1 MVMSAVDQL
10 TDAEWLLAFQGQWH
24 LLSDLS
30 FSDLLLWVP
39 DDDSEDCQEF
49 TCVAQ
54 IRPVTGPTALEDD
67 VIGERISYEL
77 EHQVLVAFLS
87 HEICETSDN
96 ALSAGIPVDVWAVPI
111 IRRGRCI
118 AVLER
123 HTNQMGMR
131 ANGALEENYL
141 EAADMLTSMI
151 LEGRFPLA
159 PVSDKA
165 LAPRVCDGVLRVQ
178 PSGRISYASPNAI
191 TAFRRLG
198 ALGDVADEDFPV
210 LIRSVMKNVESVGQT
225 VQSDLAEQRSVVFDV
240 EQPRASM
247 RLVVLPLVV
256 QSERRGSLV
265 LCRDT
270 TDLRSRDRML
280 VTKDATIREIH
291 HRVKNNLQTV
301 AALLRMQSRRLGSEE
316 GREALTD
323 AMRRVS
329 SIALVHDTLSHSITD
344 DIAFDAVCDRILQM
358 VGDLAATNGTVEA
371 SREGTFGEVRAE
383 AATSLGMIITELC
396 QNAIE
401 HGLNSG
407 SGRLVVHPHRDDQ
420 HLFVDVID
428 DGVGLPEDFQLG
440 NQKSLGLAIIST
452 LVGDLGGTLEIESV
466 ESGVGTRARLVLPAE
481 V

>member
-67 VIGERISYEL
+67 VIGERISYEP

-87 HEICETSDN
+87 HEICETGDN

-111 IRRGRCI
+111 LRGGRCI

-131 ANGALEENYL
+131 ATGSLEENYL
-141 EAADMLTSMI
+141 EAADIFTSMI

-256 QSERRGSLV
+256 QGERQGTLV

-301 AALLRMQSRRLGSEE
+301 AALLRMQARRLKSEE
-316 GREALTD
+316 GYEALTD

-344 DIAFDAVCDRILQM
+344 DVAFDAVCDRILRM
-358 VGDLAATNGTVEA
+358 VGDLAATSGTVEA
-371 SREGTFGEVRAE
+371 TRDGSFGEVRAE
-383 AATSLGMIITELC
+383 AATSLGMVITELC

-401 HGLNSG
+401 HGLGSG

-420 HLFVDVID
+420 HLLVDVID
-428 DGVGLPEDFQLG
+428 DGVGLPDGFRLG

-452 LVGDLGGTLEIESV
+452 LVGDLGGTLEIGPA
-466 ESGVGTRARLVLPAE
+466 ESGTGTRARLVLPSE

>member
-1 MVMSAVDQL
+1 MVMSQVDQL
-10 TDAEWLLAFQGQWH
+10 TDTEWLLAFQGQWH

-67 VIGERISYEL
+67 VIGERISYEP

-87 HEICETSDN
+87 HEISETSDN
-96 ALSAGIPVDVWAVPI
+96 ALSAGIPVDVWAVPVL
-111 IRRGRCI
+111 RQGRCI

-141 EAADMLTSMI
+141 EAAGMLTSMV
-151 LEGRFPLA
+151 LEGHFPLA

-198 ALGDVADEDFPV
+198 ALGDVADEEFPA

-256 QSERRGSLV
+256 DGQREGSLV

-270 TDLRSRDRML
+270 TDLRTRDRML

-301 AALLRMQSRRLGSEE
+301 AALLRMQSRRLNSEE

-344 DIAFDAVCDRILQM
+344 DVAFDAVCDRILKM
-358 VGDLAATNGTVEA
+358 VGDLAATTGTVDA
-371 SREGTFGEVRAE
+371 VRDGSFGEVRAE
-383 AATSLGMIITELC
+383 AATSLGMVITELC

-401 HGLNSG
+401 HGLGSG
-407 SGRLVVHPHRDDQ
+407 SGKLVVHPHRDGD
-420 HLFVDVID
+420 HLVIDVID
-428 DGVGLPEDFQLG
+428 DGIGLPDGFRLG
-440 NQKSLGLAIIST
+440 DQKSLGLAIIST
-452 LVGDLGGTLEIESV
+452 LVGDLGGTLEIGPA
-466 ESGVGTRARLVLPAE
+466 ESGSGTMARLRLPAE